1 MSDEI
6 QVGKIGSETEEISLS
21 DYSDYSMT
29 SSVFQP

>member
-21 DYSDYSMT
+21 ECPDYSMA